1 MNDGKPRGARFLGA
15 RATRKG
21 AVILILCAFLIVTP
35 ISKRSAIASPP
46 QTEPALRLEDLE
58 RMALQN
64 NPTIGQAEAA
74 IRAAEGRRAQAGLM
88 PNPIIGY
95 AGEELSARAF
105 GQKSEHYVFAEQEVP
120 LGGKLKKSR
129 DIFAR
134 ERAQAQAEA
143 ATQKQRVLNA
153 VRTLYYEA
161 LGAQRLVETR
171 DELAKLASE
180 AVEVTGELFNTGA
193 ADRPDV
199 LAIQVEARRAR
210 LDLVIAENERDQI
223 WRQIAAVVGDPFL
236 KPARLVGDLEQGLP
250 MLELEQLL
258 ATLLRESPEV
268 KRAQA
273 GIERARA
280 SLVRAKAEPT
290 PNLFLRGGMGYSTEL
305 LETFP
310 PQPPGRKSGPE
321 AFAEV
326 GLRIPLFNRNK
337 GAIAE
342 ASAELDF
349 AEREARRVEL
359 MLRARTASAFRAY
372 QNALSVATEYREQI
386 VPRARQAYELYLENF
401 RRMAAAYP
409 QALIAQRTFFQT
421 QAEYVRALVDVWR
434 NATQLEGFML
444 TGALDAPGG
453 MSSGMG
459 ATDDA
464 SRKDSQ

>member
-1 MNDGKPRGARFLGA
+1 MNDGKPRGARFLGP
-15 RATRKG
+15 RAARKG
-21 AVILILCAFLIVTP
+21 AVIFTLCAFLIVAP

-46 QTEPALRLEDLE
+46 QTEPSLRLEDLE

-95 AGEELSARAF
+95 AGEELSVRAF
-105 GQKSEHYVFAEQEVP
+105 GQKSEHYVFAEQEIP

-134 ERAQAQAEA
+134 ESAQAQAEA
-143 ATQKQRVLNA
+143 ATQKFRVLNA

-210 LDLVIAENERDQI
+210 LDLVMAENERDQI
-223 WRQIAAVVGDPFL
+223 WRQIAAIVGDPFL

-250 MLELEQLL
+250 VLELEQLL

-290 PNLFLRGGMGYSTEL
+290 PNLFLRGGMGYSAEL

-342 ASAELDF
+342 AGAELDF

-434 NATQLEGFML
+434 NATHLEGFML

-453 MSSGMG
+453 WSEDRGSKIE
-459 ATDDA
+459 D
-464 SRKDSQ
+464 

>member
-1 MNDGKPRGARFLGA
+1 
-15 RATRKG
+15 
-21 AVILILCAFLIVTP
+21 
-35 ISKRSAIASPP
+35 
-46 QTEPALRLEDLE
+46 
-58 RMALQN
+58 
-64 NPTIGQAEAA
+64 
-74 IRAAEGRRAQAGLM
+74 
-88 PNPIIGY
+88 
-95 AGEELSARAF
+95 
-105 GQKSEHYVFAEQEVP
+105 
-120 LGGKLKKSR
+120 
-129 DIFAR
+129 
-134 ERAQAQAEA
+134 
-143 ATQKQRVLNA
+143 
-153 VRTLYYEA
+153 
-161 LGAQRLVETR
+161 
-171 DELAKLASE
+171 
-180 AVEVTGELFNTGA
+180 LFNTGA

-210 LDLVIAENERDQI
+210 LDLVMAENERDQI

-464 SRKDSQ
+464 SRQDSQ

>member
-1 MNDGKPRGARFLGA
+1 MNNGKPRAARFPGA
-15 RATRKG
+15 RALRKD
-21 AVILILCAFLIVTP
+21 AAILSLCAFLIVAP
-35 ISKRSAIASPP
+35 MSKRSAIASPS
-46 QTEPALRLEDLE
+46 QTEPTLRLEDLE

-64 NPTIGQAEAA
+64 NPTIGQAEDAV
-74 IRAAEGRRAQAGLM
+74 RAAEGRRVQAGLM

-95 AGEELSARAF
+95 LGEELSARAF
-105 GQKSEHYVFAEQEVP
+105 DQKSEHYVFAEQEVP

-129 DIFAR
+129 DVFAR

-143 ATQKQRVLNA
+143 AAQKQRVLNA

-161 LGAQRLVETR
+161 LGAQRLVEVR
-171 DELAKLASE
+171 AELAKLASE
-180 AVEVTGELFNTGA
+180 AVDVTGELFNTGA
-193 ADRPDV
+193 ADRPDA
-199 LAIQVEARRAR
+199 LAIQVEARRAG
-210 LDLVIAENERDQI
+210 LDLVMAENERDQI
-223 WRQIAAVVGDPFL
+223 WRQIGAVVGDPFL
-236 KPARLVGDLEQGLP
+236 KPARLAGDLEQGLP
-250 MLELEQLL
+250 ALEQERLL
-258 ATLLRESPEV
+258 AALLRVSPEV

-280 SLVRAKAEPT
+280 SLARAKAEPA
-290 PNLFLRGGMGYSTEL
+290 PNLFLRGGMGYSAEL

-326 GLRIPLFNRNK
+326 GLRIPLFNRNQ

-372 QNALSVATEYREQI
+372 QNALSVVTEYREQI
-386 VPRARQAYELYLENF
+386 VPRARQAYELYLASF
-401 RRMAAAYP
+401 RQMAAAYP

-434 NATQLEGFML
+434 NAILLEGLML
-444 TGALDAPGG
+444 TGALEAPGG
-453 MSSGMG
+453 RSASG
-459 ATDDA
+459 TDF
-464 SRKDSQ
+464 SLSVP